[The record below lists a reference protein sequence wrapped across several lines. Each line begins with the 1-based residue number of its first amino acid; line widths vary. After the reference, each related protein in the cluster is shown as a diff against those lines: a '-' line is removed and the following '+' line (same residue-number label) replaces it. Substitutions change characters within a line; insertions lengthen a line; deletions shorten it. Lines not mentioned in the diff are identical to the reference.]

1 MTVTQE
7 QLSSIKNSI
16 DTRKKVKSAKPLD
29 PMGYLAYDESPGI
42 AKMLSLL
49 YLNLVRDNPREL
61 VRMYHLAPSMIQKTR
76 QLMKEKGRTEE
87 NEGVAKNNGHA
98 VANVLDCYWFQPLLE
113 DDWDGVGQRMLNPD
127 EQSIHS
133 NSYDKTKVMPQI
145 GLGVDSSIVNSDAG
159 KVVFL
164 LADGGN
170 GTGINSSPSAI
181 QAWVNKF
188 TDIDGDVASLKP
200 NFDFNYS
207 VELIEQALTD
217 NPVYIELY
225 LDHLDFCPFGTDDVE
240 AARRRVIQIFQNFNN
255 GSAADIPHCI
265 NNVHMTY
272 NEPGCGERDIADV
285 LKNTMIS
292 AGTSCGMEN
301 DAIGKYAGSFEKLIT
316 TLINNKM
323 NMGTTGWMEACF
335 HLSARTT
342 VVRNDTNGW
351 IDMDPMVWHYV
362 LRSGVE
368 DYKQMGVTINHKSDE
383 FQKIVGEFEKIL
395 TLFIKNGPL
404 QSLSNM
410 VNVSIELNEGWEAN
424 KYTQYETAAR
434 VILELHTH
442 IFGSDSWDR
451 LFGVKGAI
459 NRNALREYSVTDPDG
474 NARVHKLNKLSYYT
488 GVKNKSYFFKD
499 GKEPIKTLDQLI
511 KVVNP
516 NGADMVKRK
525 QEFEERRRQREEEQA
540 REDREMA
547 ELGLS

>member
-1 MTVTQE
+1 
-7 QLSSIKNSI
+7 
-16 DTRKKVKSAKPLD
+16 
-29 PMGYLAYDESPGI
+29 
-42 AKMLSLL
+42 MLSLL

-61 VRMYHLAPSMIQKTR
+61 VSMYKLAPSMIQKTR

-87 NEGVAKNNGHA
+87 NEGFSKNHGHA

-133 NSYDKTKVMPQI
+133 KSYDKTKVKPQI
-145 GLGVDSSIVNSDAG
+145 GLCVDSSVVKSDG
-159 KVVFL
+159 DNTVFL

-188 TDIDGDVASLKP
+188 TDIDGDIASLKP

-217 NPVYIELY
+217 NPVYTEIY
-225 LDHLDFCPFGTDDVE
+225 LDHLDLCPFGTNDVE
-240 AARRRVIQIFQNFNN
+240 SARRRVIQIFQNFNN
-255 GSAADIPHCI
+255 GSETDIQNCI

-292 AGTSCGMEN
+292 AGTSCGMEK

-323 NMGTTGWMEACF
+323 NMGTPGWMDACF
-335 HLSARTT
+335 HLSARAS
-342 VVRNDTNGW
+342 VVRNYADGW
-351 IDMDPMVWHYV
+351 IDMDPMVWHHV
-362 LRSGVE
+362 LRSVVE

-383 FQKIVGEFEKIL
+383 FKKIVDEFEKIL
-395 TLFIKNGPL
+395 TRFSSTKGPL

-410 VNVSIELNEGWEAN
+410 VNVGIELTEGWESN

-434 VILELHTH
+434 VILELHTQ
-442 IFGSDSWDR
+442 IFGSGSWDK
-451 LFGVKGAI
+451 LFGVKGSI
-459 NRNALREYSVTDPDG
+459 NRNALREYSVKDPDG
-474 NARVHKLNKLSYYT
+474 NVRVHKLDKLSYCT
-488 GVKNKSYFFKD
+488 GAKNKSYFFKD
-499 GKEPIKTLDQLI
+499 DKESIKTLDQLI

-525 QEFEERRRQREEEQA
+525 QEFEERRHQRLEEQA